1 MKLTEKQ
8 VTAEAARSLRE
19 SLGLSQKAFWEP
31 LGVLQSV
38 GCTYESGTKIPK
50 SVRILLVARYV
61 AGLNLDTSSVGGV
74 EAIEAL
80 STLQNGGNLS
90 VNIATASARKA
101 LKTATDLISK
111 AQAALGRI

>member
-50 SVRILLVARYV
+50 SVRILLVTRYG
-61 AGLNLDTSSVGGV
+61 AGLKLDTATQEGV
-74 EAIEAL
+74 EAIEKLAA
-80 STLQNGGNLS
+80 LQNVGNASKAL
-90 VNIATASARKA
+90 ATASEH
-101 LKTATDLISK
+101 INK
-111 AQAALGRI
+111 AQASLGKL